1 MATEKKYLDLQG
13 LQHLKEQK
21 VLVKHPSDAAAS
33 AAAVKVG
40 HDENG
45 HVVLGGKIL
54 PSDIGAAASDDVKN
68 ATIKIKINGVEKDFT
83 TNQATN
89 ETLE

>member
-21 VLVKHPSDAAAS
+21 VLVKHPNKTNTTP
-33 AAAVKVG
+33 AAVKVG
-40 HDENG
+40 HDADG
-45 HVVLGGKIL
+45 HVVLGGAIL
-54 PSDIGAAASDDVKN
+54 PSDIGAAVPGDIKN
-68 ATIKIKINGVEKDFT
+68 ATITVKIAGKSQDFT
-83 TNQATN
+83 TNQGTN